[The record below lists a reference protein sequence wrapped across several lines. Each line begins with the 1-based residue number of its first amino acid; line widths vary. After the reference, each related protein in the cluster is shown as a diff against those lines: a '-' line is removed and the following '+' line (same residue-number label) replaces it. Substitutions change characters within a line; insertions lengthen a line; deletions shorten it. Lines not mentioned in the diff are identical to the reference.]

1 MRIQSTLFLKQKG
14 FTLIEMVIAIALG
27 AVILVAASSL
37 LLSITQLWIKEE
49 HLDDFQGHVHGVKTF
64 LQTHFNEASYRINQD
79 LPTVEW
85 SSPPL
90 GSQLGTNES
99 YLSFY
104 VYTPSPLFRT
114 ESLVPIVCYLSF
126 DKQNGLSI
134 IWHSLEKSGGIY
146 ETPLSPWVKGIKL
159 HYYDLDSNHWNIVD
173 KPRKGKNRD
182 NKLEFQL
189 PDLLELQFAKE
200 GEANQSS
207 FIRLHRNHKPGEAIL

>member
-1 MRIQSTLFLKQKG
+1 MKIQRSKLKG
-14 FTLIEMVIAIALG
+14 FTLVEMVIAIALG

-49 HLDDFQGHVHGVKTF
+49 HLDDFQGHVHGVRSF
-64 LQTHFNEASYRINQD
+64 LQTHFNEASYRINED
-79 LPTVEW
+79 LTTVEW

-90 GSQLGTNES
+90 GSQLGTDAN

-104 VYTPSPLFRT
+104 VYAPSPLFFR
-114 ESLVPIVCYLSF
+114 ESLIPTVCYLAF
-126 DKQNGLSI
+126 DKNKGLSI

-146 ETPLSPWVKGIKL
+146 ETLLSPWVKAIKL
-159 HYYDLDSNHWNIVD
+159 HYYDFDSNRWDILD

-189 PDLLELQFAKE
+189 PDLLELQFVKE